1 MALCSEEAT
10 QPGYLVNIQMYAD
23 TVGGLSRIL
32 IQGRDYT
39 VAADKI
45 VIADPAGWASASPTL
60 THIHLTYVHSCHH
73 A

>member
-1 MALCSEEAT
+1 MA
-10 QPGYLVNIQMYAD
+10 NIQMYAD
-23 TVGGLSRIL
+23 TVGGLSRTL

-45 VIADPAGWASASPTL
+45 TIIAPASWATAAPTL